1 MDNGKLLDWL
11 KQDMEKMNEKID
23 NIEKNV
29 EQILQFKWQV
39 IGGSIALSVV
49 FTIVVQVASL
59 YIK

>member
-11 KQDMEKMNEKID
+11 KQDMEKINEKID